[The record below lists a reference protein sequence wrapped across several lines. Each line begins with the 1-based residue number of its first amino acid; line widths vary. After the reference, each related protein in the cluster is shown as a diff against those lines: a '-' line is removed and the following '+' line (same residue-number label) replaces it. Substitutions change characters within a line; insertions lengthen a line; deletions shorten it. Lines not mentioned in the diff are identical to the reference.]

1 MFPHNPRPAAPTS
14 GVDGA
19 KGGRHRRTETPAE
32 SVPAEPDTTGTSTA
46 GPRPAG
52 PGTAGT
58 GTAGTGTTDTS
69 GSARHRAGAYPS
81 AGSSRTTRGS
91 RPRTARHA
99 RRTAS
104 SAPQTGAH
112 RAPGTLPVEEWMT
125 AARNRPALL
134 LGTLV
139 VAGVLLASV
148 PTIPQQDG
156 GPTSVMNA
164 AAQAVASRVTSPKV
178 TKTPVAAEDPWTE
191 PAAEPEV
198 TRAAAPQ
205 RPAATPTRAQPTA
218 EVQQAGRK
226 APRGDGPANSLVT
239 TGSRTVTLSFDDG
252 PDPNETPKILDILA
266 KYQVKAVFCLVG
278 SQAQKHPDLVR
289 KITEAG
295 HVLCNHTWD
304 HDLKIGKKKPEQ
316 IRHDLDRTNA
326 AIRAAVPGAPIPYF
340 RAPGGNF
347 TVRLV
352 DVAYSGGMT
361 SLYWD
366 VDPRDW
372 YHPAGES
379 DADHVKRVV
388 AEVRKNTRP
397 GSIILSH
404 DFNQPATT
412 TAYQQLMPW
421 LTSNFT
427 VGLPGSAPAPASS
440 APVPPSAPATTAP
453 TPSAPATTPASPSP
467 SPAVSESPAAPED
480 VAAAGV
486 TPSATTPAG

>member
-19 KGGRHRRTETPAE
+19 KGGRHRRAEAPAE
-32 SVPAEPDTTGTSTA
+32 SVPA
-46 GPRPAG
+46 
-52 PGTAGT
+52 
-58 GTAGTGTTDTS
+58 
-69 GSARHRAGAYPS
+69 
-81 AGSSRTTRGS
+81 SSRATRRTRGS
-91 RPRTARHA
+91 KPRTARHA
-99 RRTAS
+99 RRTPAT
-104 SAPQTGAH
+104 QTGAH
-112 RAPGTLPVEEWMT
+112 RAPGTLPVEEWMA

-164 AAQAVASRVTSPKV
+164 AAQAVASRVTSPKA
-178 TKTPVAAEDPWTE
+178 TPTPAVDDDPWTE
-191 PAAEPEV
+191 PAAEPEETQV
-198 TRAAAPQ
+198 AAPQ
-205 RPAATPTRAQPTA
+205 RPAATPTRTRPTS

-316 IRHDLDRTNA
+316 ILRDLDRTNA
-326 AIRAAVPGAPIPYF
+326 AIRAAVPGAAIPYF

-352 DVAYSGGMT
+352 DVAYSSGMT

-379 DADHVKRVV
+379 GADHVKRVV
-388 AEVRKNTRP
+388 AEVKKNTRP

-427 VGLPGSAPAPASS
+427 VGLPGSAPTPATTAPATPST
-440 APVPPSAPATTAP
+440 PVTTAP
-453 TPSAPATTPASPSP
+453 TPSAPVATPTSATPAP
-467 SPAVSESPAAPED
+467 PAVSESPAAPEG